1 MTKLYAY
8 TDELSGRDGEDKI
21 SFGHF
26 YEENGIC
33 SACAD
38 APRHSDG
45 LGGQKCGRLIENNEC
60 MWVTGYSGSDYRVHG
75 YDSELCDSPE
85 CGANTFGNDPVNVEY
100 EYGWA
105 FFGRSSSTKDN
116 FASDWVPF
124 KIDPSR
130 NSTTRNTCRIDI
142 NNEQTSTLSH
152 SINGAPFFVNPAN
165 QYCSIN
171 TDDII
176 GRSLVLSMETTAV
189 IWLQS
194 AQMIIAYLDVNII

>member
-105 FFGRSSSTKDN
+105 FLVVQVVQKITLLVTGYPLRSIQVETQR
-116 FASDWVPF
+116 PE
-124 KIDPSR
+124 IH
-130 NSTTRNTCRIDI
+130 
-142 NNEQTSTLSH
+142 LS
-152 SINGAPFFVNPAN
+152 
-165 QYCSIN
+165 Y
-171 TDDII
+171 
-176 GRSLVLSMETTAV
+176 R
-189 IWLQS
+189 
-194 AQMIIAYLDVNII
+194 Y